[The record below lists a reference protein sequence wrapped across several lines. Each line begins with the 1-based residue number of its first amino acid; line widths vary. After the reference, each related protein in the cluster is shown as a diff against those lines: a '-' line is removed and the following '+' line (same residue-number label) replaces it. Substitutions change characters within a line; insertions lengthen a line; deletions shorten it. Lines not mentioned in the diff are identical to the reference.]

1 MNNDLTSTFLEF
13 PCTTLIKIPFTLL
26 ITSFVNANEPNAAKL
41 IKTFGEDYRSKQG
54 LSPKRNN

>member
-13 PCTTLIKIPFTLL
+13 PCTTLIKIPFTSL
-26 ITSFVNANEPNAAKL
+26 VNANEPNAAKL